1 MELEL
6 FFRDSLGN
14 FSICFSILAV
24 LLHLSTS
31 MVVLKSRPPCY
42 DHQAAGAFK
51 QVVPLDKHSRPLTAS
66 AKIVKLTSVC
76 FKRTAHGGS
85 TWYTIQSGN
94 SWARQT
100 IYLSVCLYLCA
111 YLPKYLPIYLSI
123 YQPLSVYQHWKT
135 KNIILPIYPTIK
147 HTTNPSI
154 NQSTNQTTN
163 QIKSI
168 NKSIYM
174 SVYLSVYL
182 SIYVSIYPSIHASI
196 GLFVC
201 LSMYLS
207 IQPSIHPSIY
217 LYVYL
222 SIYLSS

>member
-100 IYLSVCLYLCA
+100 IYLSICLSIYI
-111 YLPKYLPIYLSI
+111 YVPIYLNI
-123 YQPLSVYQHWKT
+123 YQSICLSISLSLSINIEKQ

-147 HTTNPSI
+147 HTINPSI
-154 NQSTNQTTN
+154 NQSTNQK
-163 QIKSI
+163 I
-168 NKSIYM
+168 
-174 SVYLSVYL
+174 YL
-182 SIYVSIYPSIHASI
+182 SI
-196 GLFVC
+196 C
-201 LSMYLS
+201 L
-207 IQPSIHPSIY
+207 SIY
-217 LYVYL
+217 LYIYRSSYL
-222 SIYLSS
+222 SV

>member
-100 IYLSVCLYLCA
+100 IYLSICLSVYLYLCA

-123 YQPLSVYQHWKT
+123 YQPLSVYQH
-135 KNIILPIYPTIK
+135 
-147 HTTNPSI
+147 
-154 NQSTNQTTN
+154 
-163 QIKSI
+163 
-168 NKSIYM
+168 
-174 SVYLSVYL
+174 
-182 SIYVSIYPSIHASI
+182 
-196 GLFVC
+196 
-201 LSMYLS
+201 
-207 IQPSIHPSIY
+207 
-217 LYVYL
+217 
-222 SIYLSS
+222 